1 MIDIILYRCG
11 RVNECENKEILRHT
25 VICYVK
31 STTRFERPIIDHCLV

>member
-25 VICYVK
+25 VIYVK